1 MSSLFRYPYC
11 FLKAQLQSKN
21 PYFVLVIEQDE
32 VQKLLLIKQET
43 DWMILVCKGLAN
55 WVRYKEVSLHQGSLS
70 YNFIVLLLGQRI
82 LFVILYWELCCIEVH
97 EIEVPL
103 YFPILYHFGTTVGCL
118 LESGHLLAGGI

>member
-70 YNFIVLLLGQRI
+70 YNFIVLLLGKRI
-82 LFVILYWELCCIEVH
+82 LFVILY
-97 EIEVPL
+97 
-103 YFPILYHFGTTVGCL
+103 
-118 LESGHLLAGGI
+118 